1 MCDLGEGSGF
11 LAKGSA
17 HAKSLGSDRAP
28 AFKELQGVL
37 LGVGEGRAQSIGVL
51 CPEFGLFPRSAGEPW
66 KGLCRGGMMGKMDGC
81 MGFLD
86 HSRGQAVFCRSWLS
100 LQRVKRR
107 SRCRA
112 GPP

>member
-37 LGVGEGRAQSIGVL
+37 LGMGEGRAQSIGVL
-51 CPEFGLFPRSAGEPW
+51 CSEFGLFPRSAGEPW

-86 HSRGQAVFCRSWLS
+86 HSRGQAVFWRARLS

-107 SRCRA
+107 SRCGA
-112 GPP
+112 EPP